1 MSKYLRVGPG
11 AFDCFP
17 RSYYSGMWFHAHLVF
32 LTIDLI
38 SVLRFKPSTTSSN
51 RDLVLNLQRLQYHL
65 KPQPCYTKPYSDSQH
80 SVSSLSIIFA
90 ASVLMSTYRMTYPAP
105 ASRQ

>member
-11 AFDCFP
+11 ALDCLP
-17 RSYYSGMWFHAHLVF
+17 RSYYSDVKYHLTMQSQSSLRQPHLV
-32 LTIDLI
+32 T
-38 SVLRFKPSTTSSN
+38 RSN
-51 RDLVLNLQRLQYHL
+51 GDLVLDLQRLQYHL

>member
-11 AFDCFP
+11 ALDCLP
-17 RSYYSGMWFHAHLVF
+17 HSYYSDVKYHL
-32 LTIDLI
+32 TMR
-38 SVLRFKPSTTSSN
+38 SQSN
-51 RDLVLNLQRLQYHL
+51 GALVPNLHRLQYHL

-80 SVSSLSIIFA
+80 SASSLSIIFA